1 MEAFTTFLAN
11 NYLWFLVIAIILIFA
26 LIGYFVDASEQKK
39 GVSSIVKQKPV
50 EKDIHDL
57 ARSAANK
64 SLNSAINDAGRNF
77 QNQNINQNLN
87 TSYSN
92 YNKVNNMEMP
102 QMNNTITEMN
112 ANQNMQNA
120 NPNQASN
127 SVGFDVLSK

>member
-39 GVSSIVKQKPV
+39 GVSSIVKPKPV

-57 ARSAANK
+57 AKSAANK
-64 SLNSAINDAGRNF
+64 SLNSAINDMGRNY
-77 QNQNINQNLN
+77 QSQSVN

-92 YNKVNNMEMP
+92 NKITNMEMP

-112 ANQNMQNA
+112 SNQNMQNLNANQAA
-120 NPNQASN
+120 NP
-127 SVGFDVLSK
+127 VGFDVLNK

>member
-77 QNQNINQNLN
+77 QNQNQN

-127 SVGFDVLSK
+127 PVGFDVLSK

>member
-1 MEAFTTFLAN
+1 M
-11 NYLWFLVIAIILIFA
+11 
-26 LIGYFVDASEQKK
+26 
-39 GVSSIVKQKPV
+39 

-57 ARSAANK
+57 AKAAANK
-64 SLNSAINDAGRNF
+64 SLNSAINDAGRKDF
-77 QNQNINQNLN
+77 QNQNTN
-87 TSYSN
+87 TSYPN
-92 YNKVNNMEMP
+92 YNNVNNMEMP